1 MKKNTRDDLE
11 IDHSSPASL
20 QIKNAKPPKS
30 LRAPEVWAA
39 HGDFPPKSTILKG
52 EKE

>member
-11 IDHSSPASL
+11 IDQSSPARL

-30 LRAPEVWAA
+30 PWAPKVWAA
-39 HGDFPPKSTILKG
+39 HGDFPKSTVLKG